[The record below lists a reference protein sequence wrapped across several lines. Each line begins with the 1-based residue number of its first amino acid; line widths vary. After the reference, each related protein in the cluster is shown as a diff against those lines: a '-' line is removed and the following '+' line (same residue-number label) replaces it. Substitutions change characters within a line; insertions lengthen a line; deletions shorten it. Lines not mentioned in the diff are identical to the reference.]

1 MVSCFLLRFLI
12 KITNRNSRTF
22 LIFILQIMQPRLIH
36 LKEKK
41 CVGTTIEMSLDLPK
55 NNKLWGIFMSRRK
68 EIYNP
73 VSKDLI
79 SLSVYKPDY
88 FTKFNPSALFTKWA
102 LIEVTDYNS
111 VPKAL
116 ERFTIESGLYAVFL
130 HRGTTDTFY
139 KTSQYIF
146 ETWLHNSIYELD
158 DRPHFELLQ
167 GGYINGAADSEE
179 EVWIP
184 LK

>member
-12 KITNRNSRTF
+12 KITRRNSKTF

-36 LKEKK
+36 IKEKK
-41 CVGTTIEMSLDLPK
+41 CVGTTIEMSLALPK
-55 NNKLWGIFMSRRK
+55 NQELWGSFMPRRK
-68 EIYNP
+68 EISNP
-73 VSKDLI
+73 VSTDLI

-88 FTKFNPSALFTKWA
+88 FNPFNPAALFTKWA

-111 VPKAL
+111 VPNTL

-146 ETWLHNSIYELD
+146 ETWLPNSSYELD
-158 DRPHFELLQ
+158 NRPHFELLQ
-167 GGYINGAADSEE
+167 GGHINGAPDSEE

-184 LK
+184 IK